1 MKKLMFTML
10 AAAVALTTAQAQD
23 NQVKRPSKGA
33 IGTELQFNPFSQS
46 GTTFSMD
53 GLKVKYFLT
62 DIDAIRAKIG
72 FDYNRAKEKDVSA
85 LNGNFKF
92 DIGYERHLPLAK
104 RIDFYMGGQLGVE
117 KGFARTKG
125 TFNDKEYTFRGA
137 AVGGDITIP
146 GQIEDIFDNVN
157 KDNRAYTSFN
167 ITALAGFD
175 VYIYRGLYLGTELG
189 FRIKTGFLDDV
200 KFKYDNISTTLEDNG
215 FTTNVGFYVDPSIRI
230 GYTF

>member
-10 AAAVALTTAQAQD
+10 ASAIALVSAQAQD

-53 GLKVKYFLT
+53 GLKVKYFFT
-62 DIDAIRAKIG
+62 DIDAVRLKLG
-72 FDYNRAKEKDVSA
+72 FEYNRSKEKETSVLD
-85 LNGNFKF
+85 GNFKF
-92 DIGYERHLPLAK
+92 DIGYERHLLLAK
-104 RIDFYMGGQLGVE
+104 RVDFYLGGQIGME

-125 TFNDKEYTFRGA
+125 TFDNKEYIFRGA
-137 AVGGDITIP
+137 AVGSDITVP
-146 GQIEDIFDNVN
+146 GKIEDVFDNVN
-157 KDNRAYTSFN
+157 KENRAYTSFN
-167 ITALAGFD
+167 ITALAGLD

-189 FRIKTGFLDDV
+189 FRVRTGFLDDV
-200 KFKYDNISTTLEDNG
+200 KFKYDNVSTSLEDNG
-215 FTTNVGFYVDPSIRI
+215 FTTNVGFFVDPSIRI